1 MSNVATAVTCLVC
14 GTDIE
19 MPAATEAGDIVSC
32 RGCSQEHEVVELSPA
47 VRLDLAPEIE
57 EDWGE

>member
-1 MSNVATAVTCLVC
+1 MSNLTTATVCVQC
-14 GTDIE
+14 GTDVA
-19 MPAATEAGDIVSC
+19 MPAGTEAGDILTC
-32 RGCSQEHEVVELSPA
+32 RGCGQELEVMELLPV